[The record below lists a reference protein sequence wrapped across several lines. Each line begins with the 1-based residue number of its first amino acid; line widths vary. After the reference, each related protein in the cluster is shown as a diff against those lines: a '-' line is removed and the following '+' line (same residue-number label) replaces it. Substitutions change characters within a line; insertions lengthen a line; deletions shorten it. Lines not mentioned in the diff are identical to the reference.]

1 MSEHQSLENQDLPTC
16 DACQIPMSAVPRD
29 VTVPGPEYF
38 GHRVFECPECGKTL
52 VVSVPD
58 GK

>member
-1 MSEHQSLENQDLPTC
+1 LPG
-16 DACQIPMSAVPRD
+16 R
-29 VTVPGPEYF
+29 EYF

-52 VVSVPD
+52 VVSLPD